1 MTTSLLTCRPAVAGD
16 AVAIVAIYNEGI
28 ADRIATFETEPRRP
42 EQIQAWLVGRH
53 PIVVVE
59 QDGRVIAWAACSAY
73 RSRACYAGVAEF
85 SVYVARSHRGRGA
98 GRVAMAA
105 LMEDAAAAGLWKLV
119 SRVFVEN
126 AASRLMLRRLGFRE
140 VGVYERHARLDGA
153 WRDVVIV
160 EALLGDAAGAT
171 VARELPA
178 GDRAG
183 LAAALATAG
192 LPATDLAAPTCA
204 SGSSPIAAARS
215 SAMPGSRPRAATRC
229 SAPSS
234 WSVRAARAPDGRSST
249 RPPAG
254 PPGWAPNACGCS
266 PPRRRDSSSVSTSPA
281 STAPPPRR
289 RSPRPASS
297 PFYARLAPCA

>member
-1 MTTSLLTCRPAVAGD
+1 
-16 AVAIVAIYNEGI
+16 
-28 ADRIATFETEPRRP
+28 
-42 EQIQAWLVGRH
+42 
-53 PIVVVE
+53 
-59 QDGRVIAWAACSAY
+59 
-73 RSRACYAGVAEF
+73 
-85 SVYVARSHRGRGA
+85 
-98 GRVAMAA
+98 
-105 LMEDAAAAGLWKLV
+105 
-119 SRVFVEN
+119 
-126 AASRLMLRRLGFRE
+126 MLRRLGFRE

-254 PPGWAPNACGCS
+254 RLAGRRTPVAAHHHGAGILRASRLRPHR
-266 PPRRRDSSSVSTSPA
+266 PRRRPA
-281 STAPPPRR
+281 GDRR
-289 RSPRPASS
+289 DQRVRHSMPG
-297 PFYARLAPCA
+297 